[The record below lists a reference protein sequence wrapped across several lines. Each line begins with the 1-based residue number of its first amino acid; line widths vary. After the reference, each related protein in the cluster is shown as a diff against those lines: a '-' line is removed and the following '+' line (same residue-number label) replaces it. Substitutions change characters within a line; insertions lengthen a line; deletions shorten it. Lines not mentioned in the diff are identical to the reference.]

1 MPLHNVTIDDA
12 SALIAY
18 YNPNDIPWKDS
29 PSNDTGLAQY
39 WDSTYHSS
47 NQTGAWS
54 TFRFE
59 GTAVYLFAATR
70 WMHGSYDI
78 LMDNQLAYQ
87 GNGHTSTSIFNQLV
101 FNVTNLTP
109 GWHNLTLLNTDPGLY
124 IEVDYIIWTTVMSA
138 ELTERSGTPI
148 PYTLGNMTY
157 DGSVWNDNNP
167 GSSPYM
173 VTGTSG
179 ATVNI
184 TFQGNGIELYGRTGP
199 QYGVFSAQVDG
210 YEHHELNAYSGG
222 VHNTLLFRQ
231 DNFTDGQH
239 TLVVTNRGNASLA
252 ISSAIPIIWSNAQN
266 PPAASDKIRTG
277 LIVGLAL
284 GLAIGL
290 TMLVLLWVWFARR
303 HRAHHGVYIDDHSK
317 VPTVYGREY
326 EATPFIFPHVHLGEQ
341 TSTHTPTKY
350 TGQMAQGTR
359 YPVSYHALP
368 TSPGTGSSTIF
379 EYHLSPTSLASPGF
393 DYQPGSSRPYAY
405 NVSPVHVVAASSRSQ
420 AQTPELTVSLRDSD
434 AGPIVFPPAYSAG
447 VVSRER
453 D

>member
-184 TFQGNGIELYGRTGP
+184 TFQGT
-199 QYGVFSAQVDG
+199 
-210 YEHHELNAYSGG
+210 
-222 VHNTLLFRQ
+222 
-231 DNFTDGQH
+231 
-239 TLVVTNRGNASLA
+239 
-252 ISSAIPIIWSNAQN
+252 
-266 PPAASDKIRTG
+266 
-277 LIVGLAL
+277 
-284 GLAIGL
+284 
-290 TMLVLLWVWFARR
+290 
-303 HRAHHGVYIDDHSK
+303 
-317 VPTVYGREY
+317 
-326 EATPFIFPHVHLGEQ
+326 
-341 TSTHTPTKY
+341 
-350 TGQMAQGTR
+350 
-359 YPVSYHALP
+359 
-368 TSPGTGSSTIF
+368 
-379 EYHLSPTSLASPGF
+379 
-393 DYQPGSSRPYAY
+393 
-405 NVSPVHVVAASSRSQ
+405 
-420 AQTPELTVSLRDSD
+420 
-434 AGPIVFPPAYSAG
+434 
-447 VVSRER
+447 
-453 D
+453 

>member
-18 YNPNDIPWKDS
+18 YNPNGIPWKDS
-29 PSNDTGLAQY
+29 PSNDTLEGY

-47 NQTGAWS
+47 NQSGAWS

-70 WMHGSYDI
+70 WMHGRYDI
-78 LMDNQLAYQ
+78 LMDNQQVYQ

-101 FNVTNLTP
+101 FNATSLSP
-109 GWHNLTLLNTDPGLY
+109 GWHNLTMLNTDPGLY
-124 IEVDYIIWTTVMSA
+124 IEVDYIVWTTVMSA
-138 ELTERSGTPI
+138 NLTERSGTPI
-148 PYTLGNMTY
+148 PRTLGNMTY
-157 DGSVWNDNNP
+157 DASVWDENTL

-199 QYGVFSAQVDG
+199 QYGMFSARVDG
-210 YEHHELNAYSGG
+210 YESHELNAYSGG

-239 TLVVTNRGNASLA
+239 TLVVTNRGNASLGIA
-252 ISSAIPIIWSNAQN
+252 SAIPILWSNGQD
-266 PPAASDKIRTG
+266 PPAASNRIHTG

-290 TMLVLLWVWFARR
+290 TMLVLLWVWFVRR
-303 HRAHHGVYIDDHSK
+303 DRTYHGLYADERSK
-317 VPTVYGREY
+317 VPTAYGPEY
-326 EATPFIFPHVHLGEQ
+326 EATPFIYPLVHLGEQ
-341 TSTHTPTKY
+341 TSPHTLGNALVKRLR
-350 TGQMAQGTR
+350 ACAI
-359 YPVSYHALP
+359 PVIML
-368 TSPGTGSSTIF
+368 
-379 EYHLSPTSLASPGF
+379 
-393 DYQPGSSRPYAY
+393 YQ
-405 NVSPVHVVAASSRSQ
+405 Q
-420 AQTPELTVSLRDSD
+420 AQEQARL
-434 AGPIVFPPAYSAG
+434 YSNTIL
-447 VVSRER
+447 VPQV
-453 D
+453 